1 MAKEKEGFVKG
12 AVSFGG
18 AEQAVAE
25 KIWDLIDYFS
35 GYGFN
40 KSHSTAY
47 ALISYQTAYLKATY
61 PVEFMTALLTSEMS
75 NTDKIVSYIEACKKM
90 GIKIL
95 PPAVNESFDKFT
107 CGEDWIRFGLAAIK
121 NVGHIAIDSIVKA
134 RKEGGPFK
142 SLLDFTQRVDLRVC
156 NRKVLESLI
165 QCGAFDE
172 LGFFRS
178 QLMTQLDSVLDA
190 GAQIQKDK
198 SLGQMSF
205 FGGGES
211 DFGSV
216 HDPLPDIPEW
226 PEGQK
231 LAYERE
237 LIGFYISAH
246 PLSRYAK
253 IAKNYATHNTET
265 LSEMT
270 LVARPEPQPQ
280 KGFFRPGERPKAG
293 PDVSICAVID
303 SIREILTKKGD
314 KMAFIQ
320 LQDLFG
326 TCELVVFPKT
336 YKEYFSVIKKDEIVF
351 VKGTADIRDETPK
364 ILADEIVKIDEVQ
377 KKYTKQVMVDLQT
390 TGLVSE
396 LLAEIKTI
404 LQKHKGKTPVMIGF
418 RDPKGKRAVIDAG
431 AGLMVETT
439 DALFD
444 ELETLLGE
452 NSVKISS

>member
-1 MAKEKEGFVKG
+1 M
-12 AVSFGG
+12 
-18 AEQAVAE
+18 
-25 KIWDLIDYFS
+25 L
-35 GYGFN
+35 
-40 KSHSTAY
+40 
-47 ALISYQTAYLKATY
+47 
-61 PVEFMTALLTSEMS
+61 
-75 NTDKIVSYIEACKKM
+75 
-90 GIKIL
+90 
-95 PPAVNESFDKFT
+95 
-107 CGEDWIRFGLAAIK
+107 
-121 NVGHIAIDSIVKA
+121 
-134 RKEGGPFK
+134 
-142 SLLDFTQRVDLRVC
+142 
-156 NRKVLESLI
+156 
-165 QCGAFDE
+165 
-172 LGFFRS
+172 FRS
-178 QLMTQLDSVLDA
+178 
-190 GAQIQKDK
+190 
-198 SLGQMSF
+198 
-205 FGGGES
+205 
-211 DFGSV
+211 
-216 HDPLPDIPEW
+216 
-226 PEGQK
+226 
-231 LAYERE
+231 
-237 LIGFYISAH
+237 
-246 PLSRYAK
+246 
-253 IAKNYATHNTET
+253 
-265 LSEMT
+265 
-270 LVARPEPQPQ
+270 EPQPQ